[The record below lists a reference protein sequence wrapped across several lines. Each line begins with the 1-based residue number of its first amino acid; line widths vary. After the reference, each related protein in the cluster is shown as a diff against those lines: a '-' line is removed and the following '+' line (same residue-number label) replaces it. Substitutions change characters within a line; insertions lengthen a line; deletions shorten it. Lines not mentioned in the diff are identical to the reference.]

1 MGERRVAV
9 HLAHPWFEERCAAT
23 EQHRGKVQAQ
33 LVRTG
38 GVFLTNDL
46 AAVRTRGQLVNPS
59 VQPQPERPLG
69 EALEVERPENRGGT
83 AVLHGLAEMPR
94 RPNGFV

>member
-9 HLAHPWFEERCAAT
+9 HLAHPWFEERCSAT

-33 LVRTG
+33 LVL
-38 GVFLTNDL
+38 FLTNHS
-46 AAVRTRGQLVNPS
+46 AAVRTRGPAGQLLPFS
-59 VQPQPERPLG
+59 LSLSAPG
-69 EALEVERPENRGGT
+69 EALEAGGLRTEAET